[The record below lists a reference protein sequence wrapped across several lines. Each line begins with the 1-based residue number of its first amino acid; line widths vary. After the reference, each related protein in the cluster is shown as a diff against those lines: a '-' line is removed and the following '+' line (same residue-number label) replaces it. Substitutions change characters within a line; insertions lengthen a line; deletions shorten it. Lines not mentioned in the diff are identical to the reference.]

1 MVKVCLSQSD
11 NTITTFV
18 SLTKK
23 KSAADYSQTRELTPV
38 KQLLNTHLPAC
49 FPSGKTA
56 YVEGKKAHMA
66 NLAIREECGNIGW
79 VATVT
84 ELCEKL
90 SLLLG
95 NFEFLPSSPTAERPI
110 VSTKEM
116 THMRL

>member
-1 MVKVCLSQSD
+1 MVRASLSQSD
-11 NTITTFV
+11 NMITTIV
-18 SLTKK
+18 SLTRKK
-23 KSAADYSQTRELTPV
+23 KIESAADFSQTRELTPV
-38 KQLLNTHLPAC
+38 KQLLNTHSPAC

-79 VATVT
+79 VAIVT

-95 NFEFLPSSPTAERPI
+95 NFELLPSSPTAERSI
-110 VSTKEM
+110 VSPPEK
-116 THMRL
+116 